1 MNLIPRNFFFDDD
14 LDTFFAPSIRKND
27 AKCDIYEEDND
38 YHIVMDVPGYDKKD
52 INIEIKDGY
61 LTIKGSK
68 SSEEKEENK
77 KYIRKERTYGSFERS
92 FALGDVD
99 TENIDAN
106 FNNGTLSIVIPKVE
120 AKDTTKKIEIK

>member
-27 AKCDIYEEDND
+27 AKCDIYEEDNE
-38 YHIVMDVPGYDKKD
+38 YHIEMDVPGYDKKD

-61 LTIKGSK
+61 LTIKGNK
-68 SSEEKEENK
+68 SFEEEKETK
-77 KYIRKERTYGSFERS
+77 RYIRKERAYGSFERS

-99 TENIDAN
+99 VESIDAN
-106 FNNGTLSIVIPKVE
+106 FNNGTLSIVIPKIE